1 MYIHNECV
9 NLSLIVIKY
18 VIEPIMLTLCIFL
31 ICIKAADFVEE
42 DNVDDEREDQV
53 SSPGVC
59 VWGGGGGDSS
69 HQW

>member
-18 VIEPIMLTLCIFL
+18 VIEPIMLTSCIFL
-31 ICIKAADFVEE
+31 IYIKAADFDEE

-53 SSPGVC
+53 SSSG
-59 VWGGGGGDSS
+59 VWGGGHSS
-69 HQW
+69 H